1 MVEWLRHKDGGKMWF
16 RRDKSQAS
24 GMIGVINVVF
34 ILQPENAN
42 QEGFKKQWST
52 GPIQKPSRWN
62 DWGHKMCFSFQTTT
76 NLQMQIKMVSRKLKE
91 TVVNWS

>member
-42 QEGFKKQWST
+42 QAKRAGVGYSAVLFLSWT
-52 GPIQKPSRWN
+52 F
-62 DWGHKMCFSFQTTT
+62 M
-76 NLQMQIKMVSRKLKE
+76 
-91 TVVNWS
+91 